1 MGQVVGTEGGGVG
14 WLGLRVGESGW
25 LQLRVSIRLPLNLLL
40 VTYSYNVTV
49 QLLSITQL
57 RAPGAVVSSVG
68 LSVEQLEGGLV
79 GRSVGW

>member
-1 MGQVVGTEGGGVG
+1 MVGTEGGGVG